1 MLVSLAI
8 LFGAQLIGEM
18 LRQALHLPLPGPVIG
33 MFLLAAGLVIRD
45 RLRAPESEATPSPL
59 TRTANTLIGNM
70 GLLFVP
76 AGVGVMAEL
85 GVLRQDWLPILAA
98 LIISTVLGVVVTG
111 LVMHHVSRS
120 VEAGR

>member
-1 MLVSLAI
+1 
-8 LFGAQLIGEM
+8 
-18 LRQALHLPLPGPVIG
+18 

-45 RLRAPESEATPSPL
+45 RLRGAESEAAPSAL

-85 GVLRQDWLPILAA
+85 GVLRQDWLPILAG
-98 LIISTVLGVVVTG
+98 LMVSTVLGVVVTG
-111 LVMHHVSRS
+111 LVMHHVSRR
-120 VEAGR
+120 VEGPVMAPPCWRCGRRWRPRRCCGWR